1 MKELKNT
8 IPREPFFFLKPTTSY
23 LNNGGRIEIPR
34 GILAHHE
41 GMQAFVWCCNIFLTS
56 HSGFLTVE
64 LGVVIGKTGRNI
76 SQAQADKYI
85 AGYGPWC
92 IELSLEDGS
101 QTGTTLQP
109 WQLT

>member
-1 MKELKNT
+1 MKVCRHSFGAVT
-8 IPREPFFFLKPTTSY
+8 FFFD
-23 LNNGGRIEIPR
+23 
-34 GILAHHE
+34 
-41 GMQAFVWCCNIFLTS
+41 FVHWFP
-56 HSGFLTVE
+56 LTVE

-85 AGYGPWC
+85 AGYGLWC